1 MSDPMEQYYDG
12 INKRAEEIE
21 NLREAASFAL
31 NLEHKY
37 KIEEIATVLGKLYEK
52 AVTQTETPEAQAIL
66 CMYFRITSS
75 SSKSHSNSPKHWPGT
90 SRIHEC
96 RN

>member
-1 MSDPMEQYYDG
+1 MQQYYDD
-12 INKRAEEIE
+12 INRRAEEIE

-37 KIEEIATVLGKLYEK
+37 KIDEIATVLSRLYEK
-52 AVTQTETPEAQAIL
+52 AVTQIETPEAKAML
-66 CMYFRITSS
+66 CRCLRGAPS
-75 SSKSHSNSPKHWPGT
+75 SSKYSFNNSKHWPGT
-90 SRIHEC
+90 SRIREL